1 MLFALENSNLQMTN
15 VILGETTHAK
25 RPIYYHSSQ
34 RGTNIR
40 FAWFL
45 TSLVPKRDFSTTA
58 NSEQHCIILVSL
70 EVVWHILFHFCTFI
84 IFCLL
89 SLFGD
94 VPASMFWFCF
104 SNGPDQNG
112 NIWKHKKVM
121 KRLNQAAP
129 RVVLSESQAS
139 ELTRLPGEQH
149 FCEPFYGEWI
159 DFKWFWCQLKNQP
172 QHFGLEKS

>member
-1 MLFALENSNLQMTN
+1 MSVLHYFMFALFFGLHNIARSGSECRFHVLWTITLSCNGAFCPWELKFADDECNIGRNHTCQKANL
-15 VILGETTHAK
+15 L
-25 RPIYYHSSQ
+25 HSSQ

-40 FAWFL
+40 FASWFL

-104 SNGPDQNG
+104 S
-112 NIWKHKKVM
+112 K
-121 KRLNQAAP
+121 
-129 RVVLSESQAS
+129 
-139 ELTRLPGEQH
+139 
-149 FCEPFYGEWI
+149 F
-159 DFKWFWCQLKNQP
+159 FKWAQSKRKHMETYSIP
-172 QHFGLEKS
+172 